1 MIPSYLGEMRQA
13 LQFYVDG
20 GISPY
25 IIAVLLLASS
35 FLLAEIVNFIFSH
48 VIVKLTLRSK
58 SATDDHVVK
67 ILEPSI
73 FYSVV
78 LLGFYQAIFFI
89 AFLDGYTLFIADVIK
104 SVMIFVWVDTVAKV
118 AKIIIDGLGSRVAE
132 KSRYNLDLATV
143 PLFKN
148 LSSIVVWFFG
158 VAILLGVWNM
168 DLTPLLASAGIAG
181 LAIAFAAQDTISHI
195 FGGLSIYFDKPFRV
209 GDRVQ
214 LDSGEIGDVLEIG
227 IRSTKIKTF
236 DETVVII
243 PNNIVASSRIINYN
257 KPKSKIKVK
266 IELNLA
272 YGTDVQKAKRA
283 ILDILETT
291 EGVEKDPHPSV
302 HFTEMGDFA
311 LTFLAVA
318 WVANPKK
325 QFETRTLLM
334 ERLYERINKEKFVI
348 PYPTQEVYVR
358 KLNSK

>member
-1 MIPSYLGEMRQA
+1 MITSYLSEMDQA
-13 LQFYVDG
+13 LQFYVG
-20 GISPY
+20 AGISPY
-25 IIAVLLLASS
+25 AIAILILVSS
-35 FLLAEIVNFIFSH
+35 FLIAEVVNFFFSH
-48 VIVKLTLRSK
+48 VLVKLALRTK
-58 SATDDHVVK
+58 SDTDDHIVK
-67 ILEPSI
+67 TLEPTI

-78 LLGFYQAIFFI
+78 LLGFYQSLSFLE
-89 AFLDGYTLFIADVIK
+89 FLDGYAIYFSEVIQ
-104 SVMIFVWVDTVAKV
+104 SLTIIIWSSAL
-118 AKIIIDGLGSRVAE
+118 AKIVKLFIDGLGSRVAQ
-132 KSRYNLDLATV
+132 KARYNVDIAMV

-158 VAILLGVWNM
+158 AAFLLRVWNL

-181 LAIAFAAQDTISHI
+181 LAIAFAAQDTISHL
-195 FGGLSIYFDKPFRV
+195 FGGLSLYFDKPFRA

-266 IELNLA
+266 IELGLA
-272 YGTDVQKAKRA
+272 YGTDVKRAKAA
-283 ILDILETT
+283 ILDVLMTT
-291 EGVEKDPHPSV
+291 EGVEKDPAPSV

-311 LTFLAVA
+311 LKFLAVT

-325 QFETRTLLM
+325 QFETKTLLM
-334 ERLYERINKEKFVI
+334 ERLYERINKEKFAI
-348 PYPTQEVYVR
+348 PYPTQELYVR
-358 KLNSK
+358 KINH